1 MEEVCHCCADFQT
14 LILSAQRPV
23 LPACQ
28 PSEEDV
34 DLSASPAPCLPGS
47 CHASTLMIVD
57 WTYDLVNKPQLNIFQ
72 IRLAL
77 VMLSVYINKT
87 LTNTHRRKYRDKVWS
102 RDCPTW
108 GSIPYTVT
116 KPGHYWRWSE
126 VLVDRSLIWLSP
138 ESVCQR
144 LTNTEADAHSHP
156 LDWPQVPDGGVG
168 EGTEEAEGFC
178 RPMGG
183 WPNSS
188 TGQTTWSSLGT
199 GSPTKEY
206 TWRDPWLQL
215 HM

>member
-1 MEEVCHCCADFQT
+1 MWPRWRKCVTVCAVFQT

-138 ESVCQR
+138 ER
-144 LTNTEADAHSHP
+144 L
-156 LDWPQVPDGGVG
+156 LVVPDKYRGGCSQPTIG
-168 EGTEEAEGFC
+168 LDTRSLMEELQKG
-178 RPMGG
+178 P
-183 WPNSS
+183 
-188 TGQTTWSSLGT
+188 
-199 GSPTKEY
+199 KELKKLAA
-206 TWRDPWLQL
+206 P
-215 HM
+215 